1 MYGYGVGYAVASLS
15 CTVAPF
21 LAVISTTF
29 KQGSVLSGVL
39 AFVAYAVGMTLTVGV
54 AALTVALAGSS
65 ATAAFR
71 RILPFVG
78 RIAGVIVLITGLYVA
93 YYGYYEIRLYFTRAE
108 TDDPVIQA
116 ASTLQDS
123 LIRLVDGLSPWLLLG
138 VAAALVAVAVG
149 WHTLRDGAPAIPPRN
164 RCPTQRHSRQASP
177 RNIDETTAR
186 PLVAQSINRSCH
198 QLRRDTEM
206 ASRSARA
213 TVAVLAAPNATGAM
227 AGPSVSANRPRSN
240 AILPWLRTATSSAHI
255 SRRSATTFAAAA
267 NSGSRGRL
275 DASARSAMSK
285 SWWRLARCA
294 YSCASTAASCG
305 SSRRP
310 SAPLVTTMTEFG
322 RPVTQ

>member
-1 MYGYGVGYAVASLS
+1 MINTAALSFALGAGLVAALNPCGFAFLPGYLGLVIAGSQGTSRPRAVLRAGAATAGMSLGFLTVFGVFGLLISPVIASAQRYLPFATVVIGVLLVGLAIWLLAGKELSIILSKSMGGTPTTRLGSMYGYGVGYAVASLS

-149 WHTLRDGAPAIPPRN
+149 WHTLARRRASNPA
-164 RCPTQRHSRQASP
+164 
-177 RNIDETTAR
+177 
-186 PLVAQSINRSCH
+186 AQS
-198 QLRRDTEM
+198 
-206 ASRSARA
+206 
-213 TVAVLAAPNATGAM
+213 
-227 AGPSVSANRPRSN
+227 
-240 AILPWLRTATSSAHI
+240 LPDPTS
-255 SRRSATTFAAAA
+255 
-267 NSGSRGRL
+267 
-275 DASARSAMSK
+275 
-285 SWWRLARCA
+285 
-294 YSCASTAASCG
+294 
-305 SSRRP
+305 
-310 SAPLVTTMTEFG
+310 
-322 RPVTQ
+322 

>member
-1 MYGYGVGYAVASLS
+1 MINTAALSFALGAGLVAALNPCGFAFLPGYLGLVIAGSQGTSRPRAVLRAGAATAGMSLGFLTVFGVFGLLISPVIASAQRYLPFATVVIGVLLVGLAIWLLAGKELSTILPKSMGGTPTTRLGSMYGYGVGYAVASLS

-93 YYGYYEIRLYFTRAE
+93 YYGYYEIRLYFTSAE

-123 LIRLVDGLSPWLLLG
+123 LIRLVDGLSLWLLLG

-149 WHTLRDGAPAIPPRN
+149 WHTLARRRASNPA
-164 RCPTQRHSRQASP
+164 
-177 RNIDETTAR
+177 
-186 PLVAQSINRSCH
+186 AQS
-198 QLRRDTEM
+198 
-206 ASRSARA
+206 
-213 TVAVLAAPNATGAM
+213 
-227 AGPSVSANRPRSN
+227 
-240 AILPWLRTATSSAHI
+240 LPDPTS
-255 SRRSATTFAAAA
+255 
-267 NSGSRGRL
+267 
-275 DASARSAMSK
+275 
-285 SWWRLARCA
+285 
-294 YSCASTAASCG
+294 
-305 SSRRP
+305 
-310 SAPLVTTMTEFG
+310 
-322 RPVTQ
+322 

>member
-1 MYGYGVGYAVASLS
+1 MINTAALSFALGAGLVAALNPCGFAFLPGYLGLVIAGSQGTSRPRAVLRAGAATAGMSLGFLTVFGVFGLLISPVIASAQRYLPFATVVIGVLLVGLAIWLLAGKELSIILSKSMGGTPTTRLSSMYGYGVGYAVASLS

-149 WHTLRDGAPAIPPRN
+149 WHTLARRRASNPA
-164 RCPTQRHSRQASP
+164 
-177 RNIDETTAR
+177 
-186 PLVAQSINRSCH
+186 AQS
-198 QLRRDTEM
+198 
-206 ASRSARA
+206 
-213 TVAVLAAPNATGAM
+213 
-227 AGPSVSANRPRSN
+227 
-240 AILPWLRTATSSAHI
+240 LPDPTS
-255 SRRSATTFAAAA
+255 
-267 NSGSRGRL
+267 
-275 DASARSAMSK
+275 
-285 SWWRLARCA
+285 
-294 YSCASTAASCG
+294 
-305 SSRRP
+305 
-310 SAPLVTTMTEFG
+310 
-322 RPVTQ
+322 

>member
-21 LAVISTTF
+21 PAVISTTF

-93 YYGYYEIRLYFTRAE
+93 YYGYYEIRLYFTSAE

-149 WHTLRDGAPAIPPRN
+149 WHTLARRRASNPA
-164 RCPTQRHSRQASP
+164 
-177 RNIDETTAR
+177 
-186 PLVAQSINRSCH
+186 AQS
-198 QLRRDTEM
+198 
-206 ASRSARA
+206 
-213 TVAVLAAPNATGAM
+213 
-227 AGPSVSANRPRSN
+227 
-240 AILPWLRTATSSAHI
+240 LPDPTS
-255 SRRSATTFAAAA
+255 
-267 NSGSRGRL
+267 
-275 DASARSAMSK
+275 
-285 SWWRLARCA
+285 
-294 YSCASTAASCG
+294 
-305 SSRRP
+305 
-310 SAPLVTTMTEFG
+310 
-322 RPVTQ
+322 